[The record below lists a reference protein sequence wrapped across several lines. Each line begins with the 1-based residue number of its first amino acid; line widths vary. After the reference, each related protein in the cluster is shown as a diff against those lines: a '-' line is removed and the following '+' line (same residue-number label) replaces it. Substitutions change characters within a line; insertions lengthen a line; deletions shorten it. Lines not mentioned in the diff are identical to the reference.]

1 VREFLNVRVLDGPQ
15 VGQEYILVS
24 DGKQQTVR
32 QLHVSTA
39 KLLSITPQG
48 DLGPACSVADFL
60 TKQQGYSKTDPKYK
74 EWKKGF
80 AVIAEMGYETPAGT
94 TLDSYSR
101 ISK

>member
-1 VREFLNVRVLDGPQ
+1 VREFLQVKVLDGRQ

-24 DGKQQTVR
+24 DSKQQTVC

-48 DLGPACSVADFL
+48 DLGPECSVADFL
-60 TKQQGYSKTDPKYK
+60 TKQQGYSKKDPGYK

-80 AVIAEMGYETPAGT
+80 AVLSEMGYVCPPGT

-101 ISK
+101 NSK